1 VIILVRDPRFEVGDF
16 IEATYTG
23 QSPGLP
29 DVVMTVGGNVLEDE
43 FGDPVRVVLEI
54 PNDKVVS
61 VQTVSVAYV
70 LKRNGEQQYSSREA
84 KARVIG
90 EAVTVPPEITRVT
103 DSNGEIDNGGTTTE
117 TRITLT
123 GTASKGQKVQILD
136 DTTVKGE
143 PTADA
148 TTGIWT
154 LEVTALN
161 VAAHSFTAKALY
173 GSGQVS
179 AAWVVN
185 VLPPLAIDTTQM
197 KLDGLMVISSGVMP
211 SRNNVDAI
219 GNTAVRQATGGT
231 PPYTYLSSSP
241 SVATVNTNGKVT
253 GMSNGTAII
262 TVRDNFNAEVS
273 YSVSVSN
280 VYGLVISQ
288 KRPPGGKWTHSVYMQ
303 YLANS
308 GYQGLTPAL
317 RAVIGRCYNSP
328 WFSWNSTIYPRAWT
342 GVAAIGTNAEAYNT
356 VSKSF
361 FMANVNEDLDFGFC
375 FYLLNATS
383 EGAQGMLEGSEDSS
397 IVMAPFPDEN

>member
-1 VIILVRDPRFEVGDF
+1 
-16 IEATYTG
+16 
-23 QSPGLP
+23 
-29 DVVMTVGGNVLEDE
+29 
-43 FGDPVRVVLEI
+43 
-54 PNDKVVS
+54 
-61 VQTVSVAYV
+61 VAYV

-103 DSNGEIDNGGTTTE
+103 DSKGEIDNGGTTTE

-154 LEVTALN
+154 QVVSELN
-161 VAAHSFTAKALY
+161 VAEHYFTAKALY

-179 AAWVVN
+179 AAWVVK
-185 VLPPLAIDTTQM
+185 VLLPPLAIDTTQM

-211 SRNNVDAI
+211 NRNNVDATD
-219 GNTAVRQATGGT
+219 NTAVRQATGGT

-253 GMSNGTAII
+253 GTGNGTAII

-280 VYGLVISQ
+280 VYGLEISHQ
-288 KRPPGGKWTHSVYMQ
+288 RPPGGKWTHSVYMQ
-303 YLANS
+303 YLANW

-328 WFSWNSTIYPRAWT
+328 WFSWNSTMYPRAWT

-361 FMANVNEDLDFGFC
+361 FMANVNEDLDFGFR

-383 EGAQGMLEGSEDSS
+383 EGAQGMLEDSEDGSM
-397 IVMAPFPDEN
+397 VTAPFSDEI